1 MDPLTISADPLADKL
16 TNMGLDLAS
25 WALGFALNA
34 LEFTVPFGLLSAFLV
49 WRLNFDSKAQNP
61 IRHVFLVLGI
71 ASFAP
76 VIFFFFMRI
85 LVEHMSQRTLSIPHE
100 LIVWGGWF
108 LGGIAG
114 AWLYLRYA
122 PQSTNELLAK
132 FTKSS
137 KLERNQRTDVRQI
150 GNHLPS
156 AALKF
161 DPLEYIQKRKVGDGI
176 FLGLDEQ
183 TRPVSVNFS
192 SGTSAPHIQ
201 VCGTTGAGKGV
212 ALSIMA
218 SQFLERGEAV
228 FFCDPKNDEWAP
240 SVLFAAAQ
248 RTGKPYF
255 YLNLNRPNGPQFNPF
270 AGATEEEAFELFQS
284 GFSLIEKGDASD
296 FYGIADRRE
305 ASLTAK
311 AMTQQNLNIAQV
323 YTDRQEEMAGAEKFA
338 GRLRELAEVP
348 SINALAGQGV
358 DLAKIIDEGGCIYI
372 VGSMRNDIIKTVQR
386 MILVRLIQLAER
398 RDRMAGPLRS
408 VCIVLD
414 EVKYHLSRPALEG
427 LGAARDKGVH
437 LVLAHQSLGDL
448 RDCTKDLN
456 PDAVV
461 DAVVEN
467 TKIKLFYRVMSPDT
481 GEWAARMSGEI
492 LVDDESRRVTRN
504 FAAAELVDAERNIRQ
519 AERFFIDTNMMLNL
533 PPSVA
538 VLYGD
543 GLPKFVSIQPL
554 RVAKS
559 LEAIKIAAVVG
570 ASAPTAADSIAIPPA
585 APAVSAAAALIS
597 LDHLDTAA
605 APAVAVAAPVTAAAA
620 ASDFD
625 DLP

>member
-1 MDPLTISADPLADKL
+1 MDPLTISADPLADKFSIL
-16 TNMGLDLAS
+16 GIQLAN
-25 WALGFALNA
+25 WALDFALHA
-34 LEFTVPFGLLSAFLV
+34 VDFTVPFGVLSAFLV
-49 WRLNFDSKAQNP
+49 WRLNFEKASQNSL
-61 IRHVFLVLGI
+61 RHVFLLVGV
-71 ASFAP
+71 ASFSP
-76 VIFFFFMRI
+76 VIFFTFMRI
-85 LVEHMSQRTLSIPHE
+85 LLEHTTGQVLSIPHE

-108 LGGIAG
+108 LGGLVF

-122 PQSTNELLAK
+122 PQSANEVLSK
-132 FTKSS
+132 FTKGN
-137 KLERNQRTDVRQI
+137 KLVRNQRTDVRQI

-161 DPLEYIQKRKVGDGI
+161 DPLEYIQKKKVGDGI
-176 FLGLDEQ
+176 FLGLDEES
-183 TRPVSVNFS
+183 RPVSVNFS

-212 ALSIMA
+212 SLGIMA

-311 AMTQQNLNIAQV
+311 SMTQQNLNIAQV
-323 YTDRQEEMAGAEKFA
+323 YAERQEQMEGAEKFA

-348 SINALAGQGV
+348 SINALAGEGV
-358 DLAKIIDEGGCIYI
+358 DLAKVIAEGGCVYI

-481 GEWAARMSGEI
+481 GEWAAKMSGEI
-492 LVDDESRRVTRN
+492 LVDDESRRITRN

-538 VLYGD
+538 VLFGD
-543 GLPKFVSIQPL
+543 SLPKFVSIQPL

-559 LEAIKIAAVVG
+559 PEAIKIALVAG
-570 ASAPTAADSIAIPPA
+570 AAAPTAADSIAIPA
-585 APAVSAAAALIS
+585 APAVSAADLIS
-597 LDHLDTAA
+597 LDHLVPAA
-605 APAVAVAAPVTAAAA
+605 APAVAAPQAVTAAIA
-620 ASDFD
+620 ASDDD

>member
-1 MDPLTISADPLADKL
+1 MDPLTISADPLADKFSIL
-16 TNMGLDLAS
+16 GIQLAN
-25 WALGFALNA
+25 WALDFALHA
-34 LEFTVPFGLLSAFLV
+34 VDFTVPFGVLSAFLV
-49 WRLNFDSKAQNP
+49 WRLNFEKASQNSL
-61 IRHVFLVLGI
+61 RHVFLLVGV
-71 ASFAP
+71 ASFSP
-76 VIFFFFMRI
+76 VIFFTFMRV
-85 LVEHMSQRTLSIPHE
+85 LLEHTTGQLLSIPHE

-108 LGGIAG
+108 VGGLAF

-122 PQSTNELLAK
+122 PQSANEVLSK

-161 DPLEYIQKRKVGDGI
+161 DPLEYIQKKKIGDGI
-176 FLGLDEQ
+176 FLGLDEES
-183 TRPVSVNFS
+183 RPVSVNFS

-212 ALSIMA
+212 SLGIMA

-240 SVLFAAAQ
+240 SVLFAAAK

-311 AMTQQNLNIAQV
+311 SMTQQNLNIAQV
-323 YTDRQEEMAGAEKFA
+323 YAERQEQMEGAEKFA

-348 SINALAGQGV
+348 SINALAGEGV
-358 DLAKIIDEGGCIYI
+358 DLAKVIAEGGCVYI
-372 VGSMRNDIIKTVQR
+372 VGSMRNDIVKTVQR

-481 GEWAARMSGEI
+481 GEWAAKMSGEI

-554 RVAKS
+554 RVSKS
-559 LEAIKIAAVVG
+559 PEAIKIALVAGAAV
-570 ASAPTAADSIAIPPA
+570 PTAADSIAIPPP
-585 APAVSAAAALIS
+585 APAVSAAALIS
-597 LDHLDTAA
+597 LDHLAPQPEPQPAVTA
-605 APAVAVAAPVTAAAA
+605 APA
-620 ASDFD
+620 ASDDFD